1 MHVAA
6 KVLGA
11 SLVDLLSDP
20 NAVAQAKEE
29 FAKSTQGKPYVSPI
43 ASDAKPTVF

>member
-11 SLVDLLSDP
+11 SLVDLLTGP
-20 NAVAQAKEE
+20 QAVAQAKQE
-29 FAKSTQGKPYVSPI
+29 FARSTQGKPYVSPL
-43 ASDAKPTVF
+43 AADAKPQVF